1 MRNIKNRRKRIK
13 HMKENR
19 KFTKNPLLRSLQVSC
34 PTFRVSRP
42 MSWVPGPT
50 FEMDPGSWV
59 SVPTNR
65 PGSRVPLFGYAL
77 KTDNFLQKMTKN
89 AFYFTLKALL
99 ILRDLDFCLDVL
111 IM

>member
-42 MSWVPGPT
+42 MSWVP
-50 FEMDPGSWV
+50 DL
-59 SVPTNR
+59 
-65 PGSRVPLFGYAL
+65 GSRVPPLRW
-77 KTDNFLQKMTKN
+77 
-89 AFYFTLKALL
+89 TLGRGSRFPPTGPGLGSHFSDMPSRL
-99 ILRDLDFCLDVL
+99 TIFCKK
-111 IM
+111 